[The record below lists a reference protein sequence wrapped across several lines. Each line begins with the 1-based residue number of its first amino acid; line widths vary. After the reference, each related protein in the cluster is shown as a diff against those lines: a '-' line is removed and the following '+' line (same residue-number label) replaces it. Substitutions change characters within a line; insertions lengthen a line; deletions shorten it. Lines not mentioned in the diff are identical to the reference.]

1 MLDRFSTLDYPPAQR
16 TEAWRAHLSE
26 ALFVADY
33 RPLSEEGI
41 VSDHAAMSVDEGRV
55 HSFASNGH
63 VVDLT
68 ATAAGGSAPIL
79 YFTTVLSG
87 RAMYWSRSAME
98 IAGPGDTLV
107 YDPADPFFISF
118 HDDTRL
124 VLFESREGALPLA
137 DQWRRRPCARL
148 RTGLARAGGAHGAPE
163 ALQHVYAGLRGGDRE
178 ARLGEAADRLIR
190 TLERAAAE
198 ALAPGHYSSAV
209 EYIEA
214 RLHDPG
220 LSVRELAAAVHLSE
234 RQLARVFAERGASP
248 SGFIIEARMRRAERL
263 LAAGDRSVREVATE
277 CGYASASHFSRT
289 FSAHAGCSPAAF
301 RIRRLR
307 GSA

>member
-1 MLDRFSTLDYPPAQR
+1 MLERFSTLDYPAAQR
-16 TEAWRAHLSE
+16 TEAWREHLSE

-41 VSDHAAMSVDEGRV
+41 VSDHAAMEVDAGRV

-68 ATAAGGSAPIL
+68 GTARSGSGASL

-87 RAMYWSRSAME
+87 RAMYWSRRAME

-124 VLFESREGALPLA
+124 VLFESGEGGMPLA
-137 DQWRRRPCARL
+137 EEWRRRPCARL
-148 RTGLARAGGAHGAPE
+148 RTGLSRSGAGAGAPE
-163 ALQHVYAGLRGGDRE
+163 ALQHVYAGLRGGGGD
-178 ARLGEAADRLIR
+178 ARLGAAADRLIR
-190 TLERAAAE
+190 ALERTARE
-198 ALAPGHYSSAV
+198 TLAPGHYSAAV
-209 EYIEA
+209 RHIET
-214 RLHDPG
+214 RLHEPG
-220 LSVRELAAAVHLSE
+220 LGVREVAAAVHLSE
-234 RQLARVFAERGASP
+234 RQLARVFEERGGSP
-248 SGFIIEARMRRAERL
+248 SRFIADARMRLAEEL
-263 LAAGDRSVREVATE
+263 LATDDRSVREVAAA
-277 CGYASASHFSRT
+277 CGYASASHFSHAFR
-289 FSAHAGCSPAAF
+289 AHAGCSPTAYRGRA
-301 RIRRLR
+301 LA